1 SNSIVDISPLSTLTE
16 LITLNLSSNGII
28 DISSLTTLPSLT
40 SIDVHSNQISDV
52 SVLINENETTL
63 LPTDVLEYLD
73 ISDNLICDIA
83 DVNTIL
89 SSYFTNSSFSLVS
102 TESEQTCMCSP
113 VPDFTRNEICFEVAG
128 FDDFWSMDC
137 WHGSYYN
144 EKLAYCVEATS
155 ESELEICYECQQ
167 NDRMIPVLEE
177 SASTITCKCING
189 LTGDDC
195 SVQILPSME
204 TWVLVLIICG
214 SVAVVCV
221 VVVIIV
227 KCSCSSKSS
236 KKKSAHKRKNVSG
249 QNSRDL
255 PEMEMVSNPMFR
267 KSPIP
272 PHQQVPPPRPVIETQ
287 QQPIHPQPVD
297 IPIIPTGSG
306 TLSGDMI
313 VSDPSMP
320 PTPMPTGLVG
330 STPIP
335 GHHDTTHVQEYDH
348 MEPIM
353 SGEIETIE
361 QV

>member
-1 SNSIVDISPLSTLTE
+1 MCSCSNDTFFGSACQLECVAEVDCSGNGTCKFTTE
-16 LITLNLSSNGII
+16 NGLELVTCQCN
-28 DISSLTTLPSLT
+28 DGFGGDSCENVISS
-40 SIDVHSNQISDV
+40 
-52 SVLINENETTL
+52 
-63 LPTDVLEYLD
+63 
-73 ISDNLICDIA
+73 
-83 DVNTIL
+83 
-89 SSYFTNSSFSLVS
+89 
-102 TESEQTCMCSP
+102 
-113 VPDFTRNEICFEVAG
+113 
-128 FDDFWSMDC
+128 
-137 WHGSYYN
+137 
-144 EKLAYCVEATS
+144 
-155 ESELEICYECQQ
+155 
-167 NDRMIPVLEE
+167 
-177 SASTITCKCING
+177 
-189 LTGDDC
+189 
-195 SVQILPSME
+195 SME

-236 KKKSAHKRKNVSG
+236 KKKSTHKRKNVSG

-255 PEMEMVSNPMFR
+255 PEMQMVSNPMFR
-267 KSPIP
+267 KSTIP
-272 PHQQVPPPRPVIETQ
+272 PHQQFPQPRPVIETQ

-306 TLSGDMI
+306 TLSGDRI

-361 QV
+361 HV